1 MTGIADALTTSMSAA
16 YSYDVLDRL
25 ETATGPWGALTY
37 DYDAIGNR
45 TQQTHGSTTT
55 TYTYSSSTNQLTAT
69 SGGQVEGFDYDDA
82 GRLTQDGRGSYTYTG
97 GGLLG
102 TATMNAGVLQT
113 YRYNA
118 DAQRV
123 VKITGSDT
131 SRTYV
136 VNGLSE
142 FAVEGGTLKWTVD
155 YVYAGGRLLAAMR
168 PAVVALTSPT
178 FGARLL
184 APATVTLTAAVA
196 GSASVARMDFH
207 QGTTLLGTATAS
219 PYTYAWTN
227 VAAGS
232 YTLTARMT
240 DTAGHQT
247 SSPPVTITVIGH
259 VDAVSVSS
267 PVTQGQAATVTVTG
281 VNPCGALQLDFGDQT
296 VVTSPITSL
305 PATFTHTWTDVGAAT
320 VTATGQGACGGSAST
335 SVTVDGSATQTL
347 TVARAGSG
355 AGTVTASPSG
365 LDCGGT
371 CATTYATYA
380 TGTPVTLTATAA
392 AGSLFAGWSGDA
404 DCADGA
410 VTMNGPRTCT
420 ATFVGSAALTVS
432 KAGSGGGTVTSDP
445 GTINCGGTCAASYDQ
460 GTSVTLTVDPPN
472 GVTFVGWSGTGCG
485 TGTVSMDQAR
495 SCTATFELAP
505 PSCNE
510 DEARACR
517 ADGNRYNY
525 ETCTCE
531 QFWLDPLLLAL
542 DGGPIRLTRASG
554 GAGFDGDGDGVPE
567 QVAWPR
573 RGTGAAFLVLDLNG
587 NGTID
592 DAAEMLGQAVSGP
605 WHSRAPS
612 APENSFQTL
621 AAYDANGDGVI
632 DHRDPVFA
640 QLRLWT
646 DRNRDGVSQP
656 DELTTLAAAGVQ
668 AIDLSYQ
675 AVARRDGFGNYFR
688 YRATVRLT
696 NGRRVPIWDVFLG
709 MARGPAGPACG
720 ATSSGPRPESAP
732 ADVAGAPESANPPDE
747 LAGPE
752 EGGGGLTDDFPP
764 PEPPAAVAVE
774 YYHLDALGS
783 VRAVTDELGQVIA
796 RHDFLPFGEEYSPQS
811 PPKDRKLF
819 TGQER
824 DVETGLDYFNA
835 RQLRPDLGRFL
846 TPDPLSALPRLTSA
860 QGFDAYGYV
869 LNNPLRF
876 VDPTGLESQD
886 RPTSR
891 PVPLAQEM
899 PNWSPSEL
907 HMGMGEHD
915 LRLTAIEEIWLSS
928 YIENAD
934 GEAQTQQQYNYEK
947 YGPED
952 PSNPGHPLSENPIVK
967 KASDEAFM
975 ATANGQAGAGS
986 AEAGF
991 SIQYEGGKIKI
1002 AYKTNSANE
1011 GVNANHLS
1019 LTVTEHTIAIFHTH
1033 GNRVAPEP
1041 AEADR
1046 NPNLRVP
1053 SFVRSKDSLYV
1064 VIPHSASGSPEL
1076 NRFIQ
1081 LY

>member
-1 MTGIADALTTSMSAA
+1 MD
-16 YSYDVLDRL
+16 
-25 ETATGPWGALTY
+25 GA
-37 DYDAIGNR
+37 
-45 TQQTHGSTTT
+45 
-55 TYTYSSSTNQLTAT
+55 
-69 SGGQVEGFDYDDA
+69 
-82 GRLTQDGRGSYTYTG
+82 
-97 GGLLG
+97 
-102 TATMNAGVLQT
+102 
-113 YRYNA
+113 
-118 DAQRV
+118 
-123 VKITGSDT
+123 
-131 SRTYV
+131 
-136 VNGLSE
+136 
-142 FAVEGGTLKWTVD
+142 
-155 YVYAGGRLLAAMR
+155 
-168 PAVVALTSPT
+168 
-178 FGARLL
+178 
-184 APATVTLTAAVA
+184 
-196 GSASVARMDFH
+196 
-207 QGTTLLGTATAS
+207 
-219 PYTYAWTN
+219 
-227 VAAGS
+227 
-232 YTLTARMT
+232 
-240 DTAGHQT
+240 
-247 SSPPVTITVIGH
+247 
-259 VDAVSVSS
+259 
-267 PVTQGQAATVTVTG
+267 
-281 VNPCGALQLDFGDQT
+281 
-296 VVTSPITSL
+296 
-305 PATFTHTWTDVGAAT
+305 
-320 VTATGQGACGGSAST
+320 
-335 SVTVDGSATQTL
+335 ATQTL

-365 LDCGGT
+365 IDCGGT
-371 CATTYATYA
+371 CGGSYAI
-380 TGTPVTLTATAA
+380 GTPVTLTASAN
-392 AGSLFAGWSGDA
+392 AGSRFAGWSGDT

-410 VTMNGPRTCT
+410 VTMTGSVACT
-420 ATFVGSAALTVS
+420 ATFVAVHGLTISKTGDGSDDAVITADPDGIDC
-432 KAGSGGGTVTSDP
+432 GS
-445 GTINCGGTCAASYDQ
+445 TCAASYDQ

-495 SCTATFELAP
+495 ACTATFELAP

-573 RGTGAAFLVLDLNG
+573 RRTGAAFLVLDVNG

-632 DHRDPVFA
+632 DHRDPVSA

-656 DELTTLAAAGVQ
+656 EELTTLAAASVR

-709 MARGPAGPACG
+709 MTRGPAGPACG
-720 ATSSGPRPESAP
+720 ATPSGPQPPSAP
-732 ADVAGAPESANPPDE
+732 AEIAVAPESANAPDE
-747 LAGPE
+747 PARPE
-752 EGGGGLTDDFPP
+752 EGGGGLSDDFPP

-846 TPDPLSALPRLTSA
+846 TPDPLSALPRLESA

-899 PNWSPSEL
+899 PNWSPTDVNYILSEW
-907 HMGMGEHD
+907 GD
-915 LRLTAIEEIWLSS
+915 LGLEQQFAMAN
-928 YIENAD
+928 YIA
-934 GEAQTQQQYNYEK
+934 GSVAGAEAS
-947 YGPED
+947 D
-952 PSNPGHPLSENPIVK
+952 PSDSSDQQRGERNRAAKPEGSDNPTKHVKPNPKDPTTVMIP
-967 KASDEAFM
+967 D
-975 ATANGQAGAGS
+975 ANGTDRPHKVTPEIKKWWDQKHPDQRDRVQLPGKRMEPMQIPPLTIETMRAIIAAGTMVLITSTLIVFALV
-986 AEAGF
+986 AV
-991 SIQYEGGKIKI
+991 GG
-1002 AYKTNSANE
+1002 
-1011 GVNANHLS
+1011 
-1019 LTVTEHTIAIFHTH
+1019 
-1033 GNRVAPEP
+1033 
-1041 AEADR
+1041 
-1046 NPNLRVP
+1046 
-1053 SFVRSKDSLYV
+1053 
-1064 VIPHSASGSPEL
+1064 
-1076 NRFIQ
+1076 
-1081 LY
+1081 